1 MPVLIQTAKRA
12 MNANSALLNREST
25 RINANCPSD
34 TFFSRKTEG
43 HRGPAESA
51 AFGQRRSN
59 QPTAVPATFPGHSP
73 ISVDPVHSRLVY
85 LPPDLGFTR
94 AFTPIPATSTSYIS

>member
-25 RINANCPSD
+25 RINANSPSD

-85 LPPDLGFTR
+85 WSTDRGFNR
-94 AFTPIPATSTSYIS
+94 EFTPMHANCPSDI